1 MQPGTPQPRVILCV
15 LAGGQSSRFGTS
27 KLNVHLN
34 GEPILA
40 WQVRRLL
47 GAVGRVIPGRAIA
60 WLNLA
65 PRQAVPPGAG
75 AFERHI
81 EDAQP
86 HQGPLAGLAA
96 VLESAHASDI
106 VTFVPADMPLLTERE
121 LRRLAE
127 ELAEHADAAMVM
139 ARWSDGPSA
148 ERVEPLP
155 CVCRA
160 GAALALLRR
169 APHQGVSGPSHLASR
184 PGLPTVRC
192 VTLRHPADTE
202 PWMSINTPEDLV
214 TIATVLGVTAKIGSS
229 VDDLRT

>member
-1 MQPGTPQPRVILCV
+1 MNPGSPQPRVILCV
-15 LAGGQSSRFGTS
+15 LAGGRSSRLGAS

-96 VLESAHASDI
+96 VLGTAHPNDI
-106 VTFVPADMPLLTERE
+106 VAFVPADMPLLTERE
-121 LRRLAE
+121 LRRLTE
-127 ELAEHADAAMVM
+127 ELAAHADAAVVM

-160 GAALALLRR
+160 GAASALLRR
-169 APHQGVSGPSHLASR
+169 APHQGVAGPSHLASR
-184 PGLPTVRC
+184 PGAPAVRC
-192 VTLRHPADTE
+192 VSLRHPEDAE
-202 PWMSINTPEDLV
+202 AWMSINTPEDLV
-214 TIATVLGVTAKIGSS
+214 AVSTVLGVTATIGDGS
-229 VDDLRT
+229 T

>member
-15 LAGGQSSRFGTS
+15 LAGGQSSRFAGS
-27 KLNVHLN
+27 KLNVYLD

-96 VLESAHASDI
+96 VLDAAHASDI

-127 ELAEHADAAMVM
+127 ELAAHPDAAMVM

-148 ERVEPLP
+148 ERVEPFP
-155 CVCRA
+155 CVCRS
-160 GAALALLRR
+160 GAALTLLRR
-169 APHQGVSGPSHLASR
+169 APHHGVSGPSHLASR
-184 PGLPTVRC
+184 PGSPDVRC
-192 VTLRHPADTE
+192 VALHHPDDAE
-202 PWMSINTPEDLV
+202 AWMSINTREDLTAV
-214 TIATVLGVTAKIGSS
+214 ATVLGVKASIAGETSASS
-229 VDDLRT
+229 